1 MYSTLNNMWLCFQ
14 DCRPVFCEGNQLVS
28 KHKSCPDSDVKI
40 LSEEFGLCLNITFN
54 PPISLNIFQ
63 QIMSN
68 FSEQLPMWKNLGLI
82 DWVFYKIKNKNVANA
97 IVTMTIQ
104 RKKRSYKTMIKGI
117 KRGLAYHVIAM
128 VNEKE
133 IQVIQ
138 HISDYCEFSLSN
150 HGKFIPSWTKELLN
164 KKGYEHILR
173 PSLIE
178 SEFIF
183 QKLELSTNGRFIS
196 VSKPQI
202 TKLSLCR
209 QVELMKHEATVVE
222 DVVLY
227 VNLTGRLVFDF
238 VATRALDTT
247 DVLVRVCLEDFPF
260 VELRMS
266 SASSYGFDFV
276 KKVLCCTL
284 AMALYV

>member
-1 MYSTLNNMWLCFQ
+1 MWLCFQ
-14 DCRPVFCEGNQLVS
+14 DCRPVFCEGNHLVS
-28 KHKSCPDSDVKI
+28 KHNSCPDSDVKI

-68 FSEQLPMWKNLGLI
+68 FSNQLPMWKNLGLI
-82 DWVFYKIKNKNVANA
+82 DWVYYKIKNETVAYA
-97 IVTMTIQ
+97 IATMSIQ
-104 RKKRSYKTMIKGI
+104 RNKRSYKIMIKGI

-164 KKGYEHILR
+164 KNGYEHILR
-173 PSLIE
+173 PSLIQ

-183 QKLELSTNGRFIS
+183 EILKFSTNGRFIS
-196 VSKPQI
+196 ISKPQI
-202 TKLSLCR
+202 TKLSFCR
-209 QVELMKHEATVVE
+209 QVELKKHEATVVE

-238 VATRALDTT
+238 VATRDLDTA

-260 VELRMS
+260 DELRMS
-266 SASSYGFDFV
+266 SASSYGFDFLMFCSV
-276 KKVLCCTL
+276 HWLWRFLSNLSVG
-284 AMALYV
+284 